1 MPLTRQRV
9 ADIINR
15 LKEVV
20 EKEDCWTCGSLQGL
34 VVQLELDADE
44 DVSDIT
50 GPLKVHRDDMHASLG
65 CDPCQSGLLF
75 AEYLK
80 SCN

>member
-9 ADIINR
+9 ADIIKR

-34 VVQLELDADE
+34 VVQLELNADE

-50 GPLKVHRDDMHASLG
+50 GPLKVHRNDMHPSLG